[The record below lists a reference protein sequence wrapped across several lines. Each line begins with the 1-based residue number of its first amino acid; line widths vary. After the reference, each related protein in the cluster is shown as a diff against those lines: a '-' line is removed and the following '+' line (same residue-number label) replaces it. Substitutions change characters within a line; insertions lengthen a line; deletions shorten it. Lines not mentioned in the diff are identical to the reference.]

1 MPSCWMRGIAA
12 GSASQA
18 LSARRPVS
26 VSSCGRRGDMP
37 PLHVH
42 ERDDETFY
50 VIDGELSLFV
60 GGQQLILGAGQ
71 AALAPRAV
79 PHAYRVE
86 SEEARW
92 LLVTTPA
99 GFESFV
105 REVAEPAP
113 ADELPP
119 AGRPQDPAVLAQAA
133 AKIGIEILGSL
144 RHIADAVSLSPGHLT
159 TVVRRKTGWTVQE
172 WIAERRMAQARRLL
186 VETDLTV
193 AEVGRR
199 VGYADPVYFARY
211 FRRAHASTPL
221 RWRRAGRA

>member
-1 MPSCWMRGIAA
+1 MAT
-12 GSASQA
+12 A
-18 LSARRPVS
+18 LQLERTQPLWFIDNLVHVHIDGDTSGGAFALLEM
-26 VSSCGRRGDMP
+26 CGPRGDMP

-60 GGQQLILGAGQ
+60 GAQQLILGAGQ

-92 LLVTTPA
+92 LLITTPA
-99 GFESFV
+99 GLDSFV

-133 AKIGIEILGSL
+133 AKVGIEILGP
-144 RHIADAVSLSPGHLT
+144 PGALP
-159 TVVRRKTGWTVQE
+159 
-172 WIAERRMAQARRLL
+172 
-186 VETDLTV
+186 
-193 AEVGRR
+193 VG
-199 VGYADPVYFARY
+199 
-211 FRRAHASTPL
+211 
-221 RWRRAGRA
+221 

>member
-1 MPSCWMRGIAA
+1 MATALQLERAQPLWFIDNLVHVHVDGDTSG
-12 GSASQA
+12 GSFA
-18 LSARRPVS
+18 LLEM
-26 VSSCGRRGDMP
+26 CGRRGDMP

-71 AALAPRAV
+71 AALARHAV

-86 SEEARW
+86 SEDARW

-105 REVAEPAP
+105 REVAEPAA

-119 AGRPQDPAVLAQAA
+119 AGRPHDPAVLAQAA
-133 AKIGIEILGSL
+133 AKVGIEILGP
-144 RHIADAVSLSPGHLT
+144 PGALPE
-159 TVVRRKTGWTVQE
+159 G
-172 WIAERRMAQARRLL
+172 
-186 VETDLTV
+186 
-193 AEVGRR
+193 
-199 VGYADPVYFARY
+199 
-211 FRRAHASTPL
+211 
-221 RWRRAGRA
+221 

>member
-1 MPSCWMRGIAA
+1 MEFTIAPSWSLAKGAVMATALQLERAQPLWFIDNLVHVHVDGDTSG
-12 GSASQA
+12 GSFA
-18 LSARRPVS
+18 LLEM
-26 VSSCGRRGDMP
+26 CGRRGDMP

-60 GGQQLILGAGQ
+60 RGQQLILGAGQ

-119 AGRPQDPAVLAQAA
+119 AERPQDPAVLAQAA
-133 AKIGIEILGSL
+133 AKVGIEILGP
-144 RHIADAVSLSPGHLT
+144 PGVL
-159 TVVRRKTGWTVQE
+159 
-172 WIAERRMAQARRLL
+172 
-186 VETDLTV
+186 
-193 AEVGRR
+193 
-199 VGYADPVYFARY
+199 P
-211 FRRAHASTPL
+211 
-221 RWRRAGRA
+221 AG